1 MEFEG
6 KIGTSCLHVGT
17 LPSHIQGS
25 YVLHHGTAAFFI
37 CKQVSQLGI
46 SCSRSVESLSFLKAW
61 GWKHLDTVWES
72 RQVNISWVSTCSK
85 ALFVHSLPSTSLSIH
100 LYDYSIGLRINFCLK
115 SHTLYSGC
123 STANPLLLNLK
134 ERGKKNSKK
143 FFSLPKKPFL
153 NWCVSF
159 SPGSLFFI
167 VPICIYALTGFPLY
181 SCCRSLQWLCC

>member
-61 GWKHLDTVWES
+61 GWKYLDTVWES

-100 LYDYSIGLRINFCLK
+100 LYDCSIGLRINFCLK

-153 NWCVSF
+153 NWCVCFFLPWLTFLYCSHLYLCTHRL
-159 SPGSLFFI
+159 SSLF
-167 VPICIYALTGFPLY
+167 LL
-181 SCCRSLQWLCC
+181 